1 MASYFSAHPWIGN
14 YDVIGVSVVVYM
26 VDEFWVLNLSIAY
39 NL

>member
-1 MASYFSAHPWIGN
+1 MASYFSAHLWIGN
-14 YDVIGVSVVVYM
+14 YYVIGVGVVVYM